1 MPDYQKDSWIVSV
14 FWGRLGAAILAL
26 VAFILGIL
34 GYSFSK
40 EDQEAAF
47 LLITP
52 ILAGVGGI
60 LALIS
65 KIRESK
71 KAK

>member
-1 MPDYQKDSWIVSV
+1 MDYQKDSWVISV
-14 FWGRLGAAILAL
+14 FWGRLGAAILGL
-26 VAFILGIL
+26 LAFILGIW
-34 GYSFSK
+34 GYSLTK
-40 EDQEAAF
+40 EDQESAF
-47 LLITP
+47 ALITA
-52 ILAGVGGI
+52 IITGVGGT

>member
-1 MPDYQKDSWIVSV
+1 MPNYQKDSWIVSV
-14 FWGRLGAAILAL
+14 FWGRLGAAILGL
-26 VAFILGIL
+26 LAFILGIW
-34 GYSFSK
+34 GYSLTK
-40 EDQEAAF
+40 EDQESAF
-47 LLITP
+47 ALITA
-52 ILAGVGGI
+52 IITGVGGT

>member
-26 VAFILGIL
+26 VAFVLGIL
-34 GYSFSK
+34 GYAFSK

-52 ILAGVGGI
+52 VIAGVGGI

-65 KIRESK
+65 KIREGK
-71 KAK
+71 KVK